1 MKTKECV
8 LKGYILD
15 IEHRPTENKNNKRYK
30 KMGNKTLL
38 SNTAQA
44 EVFLSLEKYE
54 IPELLD
60 FFLLWPYK
68 Y

>member
-1 MKTKECV
+1 
-8 LKGYILD
+8 
-15 IEHRPTENKNNKRYK
+15 
-30 KMGNKTLL
+30 MGNKTLL

-44 EVFLSLEKYE
+44 DVFLGLEKYE
-54 IPELLD
+54 ISELLD

>member
-1 MKTKECV
+1 
-8 LKGYILD
+8 
-15 IEHRPTENKNNKRYK
+15 
-30 KMGNKTLL
+30 MGNKTLL

-44 EVFLSLEKYE
+44 DVFLSLEKYE
-54 IPELLD
+54 ILELLD